1 MVIGNITHKSV
12 GCNISALFLYKK
24 FTTRKLGSGSL
35 IFEAPEAVKAE
46 DMRDFVP
53 TKSRT
58 QKSNAE
64 REISSMIT

>member
-1 MVIGNITHKSV
+1 MRDAVFCGVIFNG
-12 GCNISALFLYKK
+12 
-24 FTTRKLGSGSL
+24 TTRNLGEPAFG
-35 IFEAPEAVKAE
+35 FEAPEAVKAE